1 MAWAT
6 TLETAAL
13 ITVSVR
19 RVTESMYVYYSS
31 SESRRYSSRT
41 ITTTVVEYRNMDE
54 ATANAAASAM
64 SSDVMD
70 GSHNRTVVTADVAR
84 QNDAGAYKIIK
95 TTQVTTA
102 FGAWSDWDPPLS

>member
-13 ITVSVR
+13 IKVSVR

-31 SESRRYSSRT
+31 SESRRYKSRT

-70 GSHNRTVVTADVAR
+70 GSHNRTVVTADVVR